1 MLPLKL
7 KAILFVTAIST
18 SFQFGFHT
26 GVINAPYQLI
36 SDFIGNVTA
45 DRHGSA
51 DEAYVTVIA
60 SVCVSGFLIG
70 GLAGALISG
79 LLANKLGRK
88 RAILVLSGPCVLGCI
103 FIMVCQ
109 AARSFEIIIVGR
121 LLVGVACGAYTAVGP
136 LYMSEIV
143 PLSVRGAAGVL
154 NQLMIVFSLL
164 LSQIL
169 GLQQIMGTKD
179 LWPYLLG
186 LNVIPCIL
194 GSALLLLCPESP
206 RYLYIIKRDPETAR
220 AALQRLRSPDH
231 DIDTELA
238 GFSREASIASRKA
251 TIFELLRKPY
261 LRIGLMVALLA
272 QFGQQL
278 SGINGVIYYS
288 VELFKVNGLTDE
300 QATYTT
306 IGIGGFMLLIT
317 VVSIFIIDRVGRRI
331 LLIGGLAVAFLSLLS
346 FTFCMIGKQYGQV
359 NWPIYPAIVSIYVFV
374 CGFGI
379 GPGSIPW
386 FIAAEMFSQET
397 RDAAMGVSAT
407 TNWLCNIAVAL
418 GFIQMIKYL
427 EFYSF
432 LPSACILLVVIVLLY
447 IYMPETKG
455 KSADMIEAEFRR
467 RTNLCHRDSYDSEF
481 AASSTSVIQAV
492 LGPDPAESEIRPL
505 LR

>member
-1 MLPLKL
+1 
-7 KAILFVTAIST
+7 
-18 SFQFGFHT
+18 
-26 GVINAPYQLI
+26 
-36 SDFIGNVTA
+36 
-45 DRHGSA
+45 
-51 DEAYVTVIA
+51 
-60 SVCVSGFLIG
+60 
-70 GLAGALISG
+70 
-79 LLANKLGRK
+79 
-88 RAILVLSGPCVLGCI
+88 
-103 FIMVCQ
+103 
-109 AARSFEIIIVGR
+109 
-121 LLVGVACGAYTAVGP
+121 
-136 LYMSEIV
+136 MSEIV

-169 GLQQIMGTKD
+169 GLRQLMGTKD

-186 LNVIPCIL
+186 LNIIPCIL

-231 DIDTELA
+231 DVDTELT

-251 TIFELLRKPY
+251 TVLELLRKPY
-261 LRIGLMVALLA
+261 LRIGLMVALLS

-278 SGINGVIYYS
+278 SGINGVSVWVNMHRACDLCNPLLQDWVYSNPDKPNEVADKSAYFDTCISPGNLANDHISIQIGEVGAASATLHHMWRLSLQRCCALYIIIRVINLAATRFGHIKTVFDHRWLGSISLVWCEHLISGVEVVYYS

-317 VVSIFIIDRVGRRI
+317 IVSIFIIERAGRRI

-359 NWPIYPAIVSIYVFV
+359 SWPIYPAIVSIYVFV

-386 FIAAEMFSQET
+386 FIAAEMFTQET
-397 RDAAMGVSAT
+397 RDAAIGVSAT

-432 LPSACILLVVIVLLY
+432 LPSACILLVVIILLY

-467 RTNLCHRDSYDSEF
+467 RTGLCHRDSYDSEF

-492 LGPDPAESEIRPL
+492 LGYHYTAKDNTIKVEL
-505 LR
+505 N

>member
-26 GVINAPYQLI
+26 GVINAPYQVVDFVSLPSVQLI

-88 RAILVLSGPCVLGCI
+88 RAILVLSVPCVLGCI

-109 AARSFEIIIVGR
+109 AVRSFEIIIVGR

-169 GLQQIMGTKD
+169 GLRQLMGTKD

-186 LNVIPCIL
+186 KRNFIAILHSGLNIIPCIL

-220 AALQRLRSPDH
+220 A
-231 DIDTELA
+231 
-238 GFSREASIASRKA
+238 
-251 TIFELLRKPY
+251 
-261 LRIGLMVALLA
+261 
-272 QFGQQL
+272 
-278 SGINGVIYYS
+278 
-288 VELFKVNGLTDE
+288 
-300 QATYTT
+300 
-306 IGIGGFMLLIT
+306 
-317 VVSIFIIDRVGRRI
+317 
-331 LLIGGLAVAFLSLLS
+331 
-346 FTFCMIGKQYGQV
+346 
-359 NWPIYPAIVSIYVFV
+359 
-374 CGFGI
+374 
-379 GPGSIPW
+379 
-386 FIAAEMFSQET
+386 
-397 RDAAMGVSAT
+397 
-407 TNWLCNIAVAL
+407 
-418 GFIQMIKYL
+418 
-427 EFYSF
+427 
-432 LPSACILLVVIVLLY
+432 
-447 IYMPETKG
+447 
-455 KSADMIEAEFRR
+455 
-467 RTNLCHRDSYDSEF
+467 
-481 AASSTSVIQAV
+481 
-492 LGPDPAESEIRPL
+492 
-505 LR
+505 